1 VLSGWANHPT
11 YRHNNRVYCL
21 PYSLH
26 SNFREIH
33 EFVSSI
39 RPSYIE
45 PIVFSYPE
53 EDRIFYADREF
64 NKKLLVFEQDSLR
77 FGDQDYA

>member
-1 VLSGWANHPT
+1 M
-11 YRHNNRVYCL
+11 
-21 PYSLH
+21 
-26 SNFREIH
+26 
-33 EFVSSI
+33 SSI